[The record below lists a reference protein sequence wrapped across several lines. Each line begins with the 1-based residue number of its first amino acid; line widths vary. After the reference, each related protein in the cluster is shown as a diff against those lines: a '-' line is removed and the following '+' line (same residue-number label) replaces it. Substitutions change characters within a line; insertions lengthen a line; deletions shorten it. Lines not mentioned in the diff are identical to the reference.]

1 MKRVFVLGSVLLVGL
16 ASLVAVSAEQ
26 GERLSRSKRYGTT
39 CLYCVGQAVMP
50 PRL

>member
-26 GERLSRSKRYGTT
+26 GERVVEVEEVRDNLFVLRLS
-39 CLYCVGQAVMP
+39 LIHI
-50 PRL
+50 